1 MQGAQFCNR
10 EVGKMQKQTLQKKWK
25 PLSTVSTDLIKYDVL
40 TLLFTIQIKQT
51 WLIHISQRTIYT
63 HTFDSCQTYTK
74 HIWRDCR
81 ELTKS
86 YWSMNKVSSG
96 ITG

>member
-51 WLIHISQRTIYT
+51 
-63 HTFDSCQTYTK
+63 
-74 HIWRDCR
+74 
-81 ELTKS
+81 
-86 YWSMNKVSSG
+86 
-96 ITG
+96 